1 MIARNGGRTGGR
13 RTPWRSVI
21 AVTALALL
29 LASCAAHTSSMGN
42 GPSAAPTSPVVTS
55 SPSKSHTGP
64 TPSVTPATWR
74 MLPQAPIAGMRPGS
88 PAQAVW
94 DGTEMLIVTSRW
106 TPDKRSCME
115 VGVAYNPA
123 TDSWRSLPQMPHT
136 GDCGDPLMT
145 DRAVWTGKELLLW
158 GTANAAFN
166 PETNRWRRLPDP
178 PTGTGGPA
186 FAVWTGRQMIGW
198 GGGGGDLL
206 LNDGAAY
213 TPATNTWK
221 LLPRAPL
228 QGRGRRDAAGVW
240 TGTEMIVAGGFA
252 PTSRGQRV
260 FSDAAAYDPRT
271 NTWRTLVSMPVA
283 EWSGSAV
290 WGRPR
295 GVDRAGHPSGYAGPR
310 RADAA
315 GPRVRPPR
323 EPLALARTDGV
334 PEGGKCPRLDG
345 PPAHR
350 VGRVPRVPTATR
362 RDLRP
367 GVGHLDTDAGVAAP
381 RPVWRARSLDR
392 IEPDRLG
399 WPGRSELGLVLRWR
413 SVHARVRIV
422 ATIRAM
428 ARRGSKGP
436 LEPGTRDR
444 CTGRLPLGCLNQKR
458 RE

>member
-1 MIARNGGRTGGR
+1 
-13 RTPWRSVI
+13 
-21 AVTALALL
+21 
-29 LASCAAHTSSMGN
+29 
-42 GPSAAPTSPVVTS
+42 
-55 SPSKSHTGP
+55 
-64 TPSVTPATWR
+64 
-74 MLPQAPIAGMRPGS
+74 
-88 PAQAVW
+88 
-94 DGTEMLIVTSRW
+94 
-106 TPDKRSCME
+106 
-115 VGVAYNPA
+115 
-123 TDSWRSLPQMPHT
+123 
-136 GDCGDPLMT
+136 MT

-290 WGRPR
+290 WDGHEVLIVQGIPR
-295 GVDRAGHPSGYAGPR
+295 ATQDLAVPMR
-310 RADAA
+310 RGLAYDPLANRWRWLA
-315 GPRVRPPR
+315 PMEYPR
-323 EPLALARTDGV
+323 EGSVVAWTGRQLIVWGGSLESPPPHGEIYEPASDTWTPMPASPL
-334 PEGGKCPRLDG
+334 
-345 PPAHR
+345 
-350 VGRVPRVPTATR
+350 
-362 RDLRP
+362 
-367 GVGHLDTDAGVAAP
+367 
-381 RPVWRARSLDR
+381 RARYGALGVWTGSSLIVWGGQD
-392 IEPDRLG
+392 
-399 WPGRSELGLVLRWR
+399 
-413 SVHARVRIV
+413 ARNW
-422 ATIRAM
+422 
-428 ARRGSKGP
+428 GSFSDGAAFTP
-436 LEPGTRDR
+436 ASG
-444 CTGRLPLGCLNQKR
+444 
-458 RE
+458 